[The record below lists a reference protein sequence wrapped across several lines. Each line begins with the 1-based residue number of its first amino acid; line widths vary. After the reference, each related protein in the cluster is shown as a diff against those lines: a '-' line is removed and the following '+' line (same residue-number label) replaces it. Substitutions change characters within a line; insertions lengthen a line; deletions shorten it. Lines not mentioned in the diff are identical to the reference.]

1 MGAVSRRGSAVR
13 PGEPPVRPATPIC
26 NDGRRTSRGPP
37 CARPERIMSNSEQKS
52 AELRRAA
59 LDYHEFPTPG
69 KVAIAAT
76 KQLVNQHDLALAYSP
91 GVAAPC
97 EEIVADPANAFRYT
111 SRGNLVAVITNGTAV
126 LGLGDIGPLAAKPVM
141 EGKGVL
147 FKKFA
152 GIDVFDLEVAEN
164 DLDKL
169 VDIIAALEPTFG
181 GINLEDI
188 KAPDCFY
195 VERAL
200 RSRMKIPVFHDD
212 QHGTAIV
219 VGAGVLNALKV
230 SGKKIEEVKL
240 VTSGAGAA
248 ALACLGLLV
257 KLGIPRENIWV
268 TDLAGVV
275 YKGRTELMDEDKIAY
290 AQDTPHRTLGDVI
303 AGADIF
309 LGLSAAGVL
318 KPDMVARMAPRPVIF
333 ALANPT
339 PEILPEEVHAVR
351 NDAIV
356 ATGRTDYPNQI
367 NNVLCF
373 PYIFRGALD
382 SGATTITVEMEIAAV
397 HAIAELAQAE
407 LSEVVTAAYA
417 GATLSFGPEYL
428 IPTPFDPRLMM
439 RIAPA
444 VAKAAA
450 DSGVALRPI
459 ADLDAYRSKLQS
471 FVYAS
476 GTTMKPIFDAAKR
489 APKKRIAFAEG
500 EEERILRAVQVV
512 VDENLA
518 RPTLIGRPE
527 VIAQRVEKFGL
538 RLREELDYD
547 VVNTDFDH
555 RYRDFWQTYHRMTE
569 RKGITVQVAK
579 IELRRRLTLIG
590 SMLLHKDQVDG
601 LICGT
606 WGITAQHLT
615 YIDPVIGKRP
625 GVCTYACMNGLML
638 PNRQVFLVDTHINY
652 DPTAAQLAEITVMAA
667 EEMLRFGIKQKV
679 ALLSHSNFGTSN
691 QPSAVKMRR
700 TLDLLRVQAP
710 WLEVDGE
717 MHGDVALDGKQRAQ
731 VMPHSALA
739 GNANLLV
746 FPNIDAANI
755 SYNLLKTAAGGNIAI
770 GPVLLGAAK
779 PVHILTAS
787 ATVRRIV
794 NMTALTVADANADR

>member
-1 MGAVSRRGSAVR
+1 M
-13 PGEPPVRPATPIC
+13 PASTSGKKP
-26 NDGRRTSRGPP
+26 DHRAEQRT
-37 CARPERIMSNSEQKS
+37 
-52 AELRRAA
+52 AA

-69 KVAIAAT
+69 KIAIAAT

-97 EEIVADPANAFRYT
+97 EEIVKDPNNAFRYT
-111 SRGNLVAVITNGTAV
+111 SRGNLVAVVTNGTAV

-152 GIDVFDLEVAEN
+152 GIDVFDLEINEKH
-164 DLDKL
+164 DLDRL
-169 VDIIAALEPTFG
+169 VDIIASLEPTFG

-195 VERAL
+195 VERKL
-200 RSRMKIPVFHDD
+200 RERMHIPVFHDD

-219 VGAGVLNALKV
+219 VGAALMNGLKIV
-230 SGKKIEEVKL
+230 GKDPKKVKL

-257 KLGIPRENIWV
+257 KLGIPRENIFV

-275 YKGRTELMDEDKIAY
+275 YEGRTELMDEDKIQF
-290 AQDTPHRTLGDVI
+290 AQKTDARSLGQVI
-303 AGADIF
+303 EGADIF
-309 LGLSAAGVL
+309 LGLSAGGVL
-318 KPDMVARMAPRPVIF
+318 KADMVKKMAPNPLIF

-339 PEILPEEVHAVR
+339 PEILPEEVKSVR
-351 NDAIV
+351 DDAIM
-356 ATGRTDYPNQI
+356 ATGRTDYPNQV

-407 LSEVVTAAYA
+407 QSEVVAAAYTGEQLA
-417 GATLSFGPEYL
+417 FGPEYL
-428 IPTPFDPRLMM
+428 IPKPFDPRLMM
-439 RIAPA
+439 KIAPA

-459 ADLDAYRSKLQS
+459 TDMDAYRERLQS

-476 GTTMKPIFDAAKR
+476 GTTMKPIFTAAKK
-489 APKKRIAFAEG
+489 ALKKRVAYAEG
-500 EEERILRAVQVV
+500 EEERVLRAAQIV

-518 RPTLIGRPE
+518 RPTLIGRPS
-527 VIAQRVEKFGL
+527 VIAERIEKFGL
-538 RLREELDYD
+538 RLKEELDYD
-547 VVNTDFDH
+547 VVNVEQDH

-569 RKGITVQVAK
+569 RKGITAHVAK
-579 IELRRRLTLIG
+579 IEMRRRLTLIA
-590 SMLLHKDQVDG
+590 SMMLHKCEVDG
-601 LICGT
+601 VICGT
-606 WGITAQHLT
+606 WGSTAIHLG
-615 YIDPVIGKRP
+615 YVDQVIGMRP
-625 GVCTYACMNGLML
+625 GVNTYACMNGLLL
-638 PNRQVFLVDTHINY
+638 PDRQVFLVDTHVNY
-652 DPTAAQLAEITVMAA
+652 DPTAEQLTEITIMAA
-667 EEMLRFGIKQKV
+667 EEMMRFGIKPKA
-679 ALLSHSNFGTSN
+679 ALLSHSNFGSSN
-691 QPSAVKMRR
+691 QPSAVKMRQ
-700 TLDLLRVQAP
+700 TLDLLRQRAP

-717 MHGDVALDGKQRAQ
+717 MHGDVALDGKAREAL
-731 VMPHSALA
+731 MPRSTLA

-746 FPNIDAANI
+746 LPNIDAANI

-779 PVHILTAS
+779 PLHILTAS
-787 ATVRRIV
+787 TTVRRIV
-794 NMTALTVADANADR
+794 NMTALTVADANATR